1 MSRLPLLTP
10 DQLDADQQ
18 EVYDSLTTGERG
30 KNANLRNDD
39 GSLVGPF
46 NAFLYSPLTG
56 NRFQALG
63 EALRFFNKL
72 PKNELEV
79 VILVIAAQWR
89 ADFEWWAHARLAG
102 NAGVSDDVIEAI
114 KDGRQPSFEDDGEAL
129 VYEIAMTLL
138 ADRRLPDDVYGRAVD
153 YLGEAGLLDLM
164 FLMAYYTG
172 VSMVLNT
179 FEVSLPEGVKSPFA
193 R

>member
-10 DQLDADQQ
+10 DQLDADQK
-18 EVYDSLTTGERG
+18 EVYDALTMGERG

-46 NAFLYSPLTG
+46 NAMLYSPLTG

-79 VILVIAAQWR
+79 VILVIARQWQ
-89 ADFEWWAHARLAG
+89 ADFEWWAHARLAR
-102 NAGVSDDVIEAI
+102 NAGVGEDIIAAI
-114 KDGRQPSFEDDGEAL
+114 HENRQPDFHDDGEAL
-129 VYEIAMTLL
+129 VYEVATTLL
-138 ADRRLPDDVYGRAVD
+138 SDHRLDDALYGRAVD
-153 YLGEAGLLDLM
+153 YLGEAALLDLM

-179 FEVSLPEGVKSPFA
+179 FEVPLPEGVESPFE
-193 R
+193 